1 MSKENR
7 PSNIRKG
14 PFGGGHGGNRPVEKA
29 RNFKGTMLQLIKYL
43 KPFYLAIIVSFI
55 FAIGSTVFM
64 IVGPK
69 ILGKATTTLAE
80 GFMLKVSGQ
89 GGIDFNKIAGILI
102 FLIILYVISS
112 LFSYVQN
119 FLMSGVAQKVS
130 YNLRKALAEKINRLP
145 FKFFDQQTHG
155 EVLSR
160 ITNDVDMIAQTL
172 NQSLSQMITSIV
184 QLVGI
189 IVMMLTISWQMTL
202 MAMVVLPLSVIMVT
216 QVIKHSQKFFA
227 RQQES
232 LGNVNGHIEEMYSG
246 HMVMK
251 AFNGEEKSIETFK
264 TFNNNLYDSAWKSQ
278 FLSGL
283 MQPISQFVGNLGY
296 VGVCILGGY
305 LAITG
310 QIQIG
315 DIQAFIQYVRNF
327 NQPITQV
334 AQTMNVLQSTAA
346 AAERVFEFLAEQ
358 EEVLETTTPS
368 PIVDDKGNS
377 IVDGTVSFENVHFGY
392 NDDKIVIND
401 FSMYV
406 KAGKR
411 VAIVGPTG
419 AGKTTIVKLLMRFYE
434 LNRGSIYIDGHDIKN
449 YRREDLRSLFGMV
462 LQDAWLFNGTIMEN
476 LRYGRLDASDEEVV
490 KAADTAYVDHFIR
503 TLDHGYDTIINEE
516 SSNISQGQKQLLTIA
531 RAFLANPK
539 ILILDEATSS
549 VDTRTEVLIQ
559 KGMDKLMEN
568 RTCFIIAHRLST
580 IKDADLILVMK
591 DGDIVEVGDHNELI
605 KKNGFYCNLYNSQ
618 FEQG

>member
-184 QLVGI
+184 QLIGI

-246 HMVMK
+246 HM
-251 AFNGEEKSIETFK
+251 
-264 TFNNNLYDSAWKSQ
+264 
-278 FLSGL
+278 
-283 MQPISQFVGNLGY
+283 
-296 VGVCILGGY
+296 
-305 LAITG
+305 
-310 QIQIG
+310 
-315 DIQAFIQYVRNF
+315 
-327 NQPITQV
+327 
-334 AQTMNVLQSTAA
+334 
-346 AAERVFEFLAEQ
+346 
-358 EEVLETTTPS
+358 
-368 PIVDDKGNS
+368 
-377 IVDGTVSFENVHFGY
+377 
-392 NDDKIVIND
+392 
-401 FSMYV
+401 
-406 KAGKR
+406 
-411 VAIVGPTG
+411 
-419 AGKTTIVKLLMRFYE
+419 
-434 LNRGSIYIDGHDIKN
+434 
-449 YRREDLRSLFGMV
+449 
-462 LQDAWLFNGTIMEN
+462 
-476 LRYGRLDASDEEVV
+476 
-490 KAADTAYVDHFIR
+490 
-503 TLDHGYDTIINEE
+503 
-516 SSNISQGQKQLLTIA
+516 
-531 RAFLANPK
+531 
-539 ILILDEATSS
+539 
-549 VDTRTEVLIQ
+549 
-559 KGMDKLMEN
+559 
-568 RTCFIIAHRLST
+568 
-580 IKDADLILVMK
+580 
-591 DGDIVEVGDHNELI
+591 
-605 KKNGFYCNLYNSQ
+605 
-618 FEQG
+618 